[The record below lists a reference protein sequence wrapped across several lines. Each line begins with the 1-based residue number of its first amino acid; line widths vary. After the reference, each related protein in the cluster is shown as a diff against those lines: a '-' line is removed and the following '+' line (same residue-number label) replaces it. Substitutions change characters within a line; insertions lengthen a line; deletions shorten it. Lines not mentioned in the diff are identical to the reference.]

1 MGLALLVILVLAG
14 VTVPVPFVA
23 LGRGPTY
30 DTLGVVEGTPVVTIN
45 RLQTFP
51 TSGHLNMTTVSV
63 TDGLTA
69 AEALTRWASPDY
81 QVEPRSL
88 VFPPDETPDQVTQ
101 KNAQDFA
108 DSQASAEGAALT
120 YLKLPSVV
128 YVDDLTDGSPSAPVL
143 KQGDVLL
150 SVNGQKLTTYTDLA
164 AALAPTRPGQQV
176 AVTYQRGTD
185 APADATIT
193 LGSRPENQ
201 QGALGVYP
209 GVRPPDPDE
218 IKISLGDVGGPS
230 AGLMFSLAI
239 VDKLTPGEL
248 NGGRFVAGTG
258 TITSTGVVGKIEGI
272 RFKMGAARAA
282 GATVFLVPADNC
294 ADALD
299 AAPDGLQLV
308 KVASLPDA
316 VTALQTLDQ
325 GGTPPS
331 CSS

>member
-128 YVDDLTDGSPSAPVL
+128 YVDDLTDGSPSSTVL
-143 KQGDVLL
+143 QKGDVLQA
-150 SVNGQKLTTYTDLA
+150 VNGTKLTTYTDLA
-164 AALAPTRPGQQV
+164 AALAATKPGQQV
-176 AVTYQRGTD
+176 PVTYQRGTD
-185 APADATIT
+185 APVDATIT
-193 LGSRPENQ
+193 LGSRPDNQ

-209 GVRPPDPDE
+209 GVRPPDPEE
-218 IKISLGDVGGPS
+218 IKIALGDVGGPS

-294 ADALD
+294 ADALA